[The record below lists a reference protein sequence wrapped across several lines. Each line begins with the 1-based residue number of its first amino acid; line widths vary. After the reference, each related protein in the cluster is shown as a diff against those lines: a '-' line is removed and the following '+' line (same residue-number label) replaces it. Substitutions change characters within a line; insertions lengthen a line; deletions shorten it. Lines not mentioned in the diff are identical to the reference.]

1 MKTKLLTLSAIAT
14 VFLAS
19 QASAISFKYSDYR
32 DADLVGEQGKLLT
45 NTVGIDGQDNSFATG
60 EFDIVSDDGDIYTWD
75 KFGFNPGKEVITA
88 AEVGFGFYDL
98 SQSAPTYLGDFRYL
112 LGQSF
117 TPLAG
122 ALGAPGST
130 AFEFELVTPYMGNIA
145 GDLILDLQDDGLLAW
160 RVELADDFQG
170 EVTLFWAAIAADAER
185 VPDTGSTAALLGLS
199 LFVGLVARRRLTA

>member
-1 MKTKLLTLSAIAT
+1 MKTKFVTLTAIALAF
-14 VFLAS
+14 VAS
-19 QASAISFKYSDYR
+19 QASAISFQYSDYR
-32 DADLVGEQGKLLT
+32 DADYVGKTLT
-45 NTVGIDGQDNSFATG
+45 NAVGDDQVDNSFASG
-60 EFDIVSDDGDIYTWD
+60 VFDIVSDDGDIYTWD
-75 KFGFNPGKEVITA
+75 KYGFTLGSEIITA

-98 SQSAPTYLGDFRYL
+98 SQAAPTYLGDFRYL

-160 RVELADDFQG
+160 RVELDDDFQG
-170 EVTLFWAAIAADAER
+170 EVTLFWAAIAADAES

-199 LFVGLVARRRLTA
+199 IFSAFLVRRRVKAA